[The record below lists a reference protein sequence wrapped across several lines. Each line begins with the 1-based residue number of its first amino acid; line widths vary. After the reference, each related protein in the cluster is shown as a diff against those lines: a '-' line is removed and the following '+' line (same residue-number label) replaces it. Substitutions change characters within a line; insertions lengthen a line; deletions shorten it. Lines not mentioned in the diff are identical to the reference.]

1 MSEFDDKIRELA
13 TRIPGQREHIR
24 TEEACKSALVMPF
37 INALG
42 FNVFD
47 PREVTPELV
56 ADVGTKKGEKVDYA
70 ILRDGKPIMLFE
82 CKTCG
87 CDLDSTHA
95 SQLYRYFSVTD
106 ARFGILTNGIQYRF
120 YSDLDAPNKMD
131 AKPFLEIDMLSLDD
145 IAITELAKFSKAA
158 FDVSS
163 ILATASEL
171 KYMKEIKRVLASEMQ
186 QPSEDLVRFFL
197 SRVYE
202 GRATTNVRE
211 QFAALVRRSLAE
223 FISDR
228 VRERLQSALA
238 TESARV
244 PPSTEA
250 STAPVEPTG
259 VEEKS
264 KEPTDDEKESWMIIR
279 AILAE
284 IMDPRRVAIRD
295 QQSYCAILFDD
306 NNRRPICRLHF
317 HARTKHY
324 VGFFD
329 ENRTETKVLI
339 NDVSDL
345 YKHAGPLKAT
355 AQRYLGSQH
364 SEPVAEVS

>member
-1 MSEFDDKIRELA
+1 MGEFDDKIRELGA
-13 TRIPGQREHIR
+13 RIPSQREHIR

-42 FNVFD
+42 YNVFD

-87 CDLDSTHA
+87 CDLDSAHA

-131 AKPFLEIDMLSLDD
+131 AKPFLEINMLSLDD
-145 IAITELAKFSKAA
+145 IAIAELAKFSKAA

-197 SRVYE
+197 SRVYD
-202 GRATTNVRE
+202 GRATTAVRE
-211 QFAALVRRSLAE
+211 QFSELVRRSLAE
-223 FISDR
+223 FVSDR

-238 TESARV
+238 TESARLPAV
-244 PPSTEA
+244 AEA
-250 STAPVEPTG
+250 SSAPMDAMGAVEGTTEPTA
-259 VEEKS
+259 EEK
-264 KEPTDDEKESWMIIR
+264 EGWMIVR

-284 IMDPRRVAIRD
+284 IMDPRRIAIRD

-317 HARTKHY
+317 NARSKRY
-324 VGFFD
+324 VGIFD
-329 ENRTETKVLI
+329 ESRAESRVLI

-345 YKHAGPLKAT
+345 YKHAALISPTSTLCSVK
-355 AQRYLGSQH
+355 H
-364 SEPVAEVS
+364 

>member
-1 MSEFDDKIRELA
+1 
-13 TRIPGQREHIR
+13 
-24 TEEACKSALVMPF
+24 MPF

-42 FNVFD
+42 YNVFD

-120 YSDLDAPNKMD
+120 FSDLDALNKMD
-131 AKPFLEIDMLSLDD
+131 AKPFLEINMLSLDE
-145 IAITELAKFSKAA
+145 IAINELAKFSKAA
-158 FDVSS
+158 FDVST
-163 ILATASEL
+163 ILATASQL

-202 GRATTNVRE
+202 GRATTAVRE
-211 QFAALVRRSLAE
+211 QFSELVRRSLTE
-223 FISDR
+223 FVSDR

-244 PPSTEA
+244 PPTEV
-250 STAPVEPTG
+250 TTPTDLAG
-259 VEEKS
+259 VEAKS
-264 KEPTDDEKESWMIIR
+264 SEPSAEELEAWMIIR

-284 IMDPRRVAIRD
+284 IMDPRRIAIRD

-317 HARTKHY
+317 NARTKRY

-329 ENRTETKVLI
+329 GGRTENRVLLTDI
-339 NDVSDL
+339 SDL
-345 YKHAGPLKAT
+345 YKHASVIRAT
-355 AQRYLGSQH
+355 AQRYLGTPQG
-364 SEPVAEVS
+364 EPAAEIS